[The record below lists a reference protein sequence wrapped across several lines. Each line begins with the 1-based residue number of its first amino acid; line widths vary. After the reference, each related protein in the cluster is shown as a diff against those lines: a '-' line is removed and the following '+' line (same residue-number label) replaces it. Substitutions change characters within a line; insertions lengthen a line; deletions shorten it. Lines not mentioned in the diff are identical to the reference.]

1 MNTALFTEF
10 KNRIIENCGKVIVGK
25 DEVIRQIGVCLIASG
40 HVLLEDLP
48 GTGKTMLLR
57 AFAKSIGGDFKR
69 IQFTPDILPSDLTG
83 IHFYNQ
89 KQGEFEFRPG
99 PLFANVVLADEIN
112 RAVPRSQS
120 ALLEV
125 MEERQIS
132 VDGKTFRLDEPY
144 IVMATQN
151 PVESYGTFP
160 LPEAQL
166 DRFLMKLSMG
176 FMTPEQEKS
185 VLHREDSKVIL
196 DSLSPVVDAEML
208 SELRSTYHEVKVS
221 DDVTDYI
228 MSIITAT
235 RQSDRLAYGVSARGS
250 LALYRASQ
258 ITAAMDG
265 RNYVLPE
272 DVKHEAIPVLTHRI
286 AVAINNRSHLKSASF
301 IQELLDTLP
310 VPLENR

>member
-125 MEERQIS
+125 MEELQIS

>member
-1 MNTALFTEF
+1 MNTSAFVEF
-10 KNRIIENCGKVIVGK
+10 RNRIIENCGKVIVGK

-57 AFAKSIGGDFKR
+57 AFAKSIGGQFKR

-83 IHFYNQ
+83 IHFFNQ

-132 VDGKTFRLDEPY
+132 VDGETFRLDEPY

-176 FMTPEQEKS
+176 YMTTEQEKS
-185 VLHREDSKVIL
+185 ILRREDSKVIVEGL
-196 DSLSPVVDAEML
+196 DAVIDPETLATLRRTYREVAV
-208 SELRSTYHEVKVS
+208 SE
-221 DDVTDYI
+221 DVADYI
-228 MSIITAT
+228 MSLITAT
-235 RQSDRLAYGVSARGS
+235 RESDRLSYGVSARGS

-265 RNYVLPE
+265 RDYVIPE
-272 DVKHEAIPVLTHRI
+272 DVKNEAVPVLSHRI
-286 AVAINNRSHLKSASF
+286 AVANRSHLDSSSY
-301 IQELLDTLP
+301 INELLETLP
-310 VPLENR
+310 VPLEHA